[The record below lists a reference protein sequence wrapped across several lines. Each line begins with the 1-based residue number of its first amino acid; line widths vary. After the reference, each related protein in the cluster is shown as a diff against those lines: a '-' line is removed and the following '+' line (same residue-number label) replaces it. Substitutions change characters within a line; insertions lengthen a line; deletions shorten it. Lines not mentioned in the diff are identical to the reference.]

1 MPPSEAWRSQPT
13 VPQLT
18 LGNYEIVRK
27 LATGGMGEVF
37 IAHQTGPV
45 DFRRQVVLKRLHPRF
60 TSNPQFVAMFLNE
73 ARIAANLAH
82 PNIVH
87 IYELFKEGPGYVIAM
102 EYVRGGTV
110 LSLLRA
116 FEARGVRGLP
126 YGPLVR
132 IATSVCDALFYAYN
146 EPDDDGVP
154 RQVIHR
160 DVSPSNV
167 LVGYD
172 GQVKLADFGIAK
184 ALADERATQATT
196 IKGKY
201 GYLTPEQ
208 IRCQPL
214 DQRNDVFS
222 LGIMLW
228 EMSVGR
234 TLFQR
239 ESEMQMMYAILEE
252 RIPRPSEHVEDYPQ
266 DLERVVMTALARNR
280 DERYPDA
287 HALAEDLQATARA
300 HQWDCGKAALSTLV
314 KDVLPED
321 QVAFGR
327 TGSDPPTPGDD
338 SSRRRT
344 TTGGWVDDD
353 SFASM
358 QVQMADPLAGEPAK
372 PDLRQWLLTRGSLVT
387 IAILLAASAVFWIWI
402 VPLIDP

>member
-1 MPPSEAWRSQPT
+1 MPSEAWRSQPT
-13 VPQLT
+13 VPRLL
-18 LGNYEIVRK
+18 LGNYEVVRK

-37 IAHQTGPV
+37 LAHQTGPV
-45 DFRRQVVLKRLHPRF
+45 DFRRPVVLKRLHPRF

-73 ARIAANLAH
+73 AQIAANLAH

-87 IYELFKEGPGYVIAM
+87 IYELFQEGNGYVIAM

-116 FEARGVRGLP
+116 FESRGLRGLP
-126 YGPLVR
+126 LGPVVR
-132 IATSVCDALFYAYN
+132 IATSVCDALYYAYN
-146 EPDDDGVP
+146 EPDADGVP
-154 RQVIHR
+154 RHVIHR

-184 ALADERATQATT
+184 ALADESATQATT

-208 IRCQPL
+208 IKCQPL
-214 DQRNDVFS
+214 DQRSDVFS
-222 LGIMLW
+222 LGTMLW

-239 ESEMQMMYAILEE
+239 ESEMQMLYAILEE
-252 RIPRPSEHVEDYPQ
+252 RIPRPSEHVEDYPP
-266 DLERVVMTALARNR
+266 DLERVVMQALARSR

-287 HALAEDLQATARA
+287 HALAEDLQAVARA
-300 HQWDCGKAALSTLV
+300 HQWDCEKPTLSKLV
-314 KDVLPED
+314 KELLPED
-321 QVAFGR
+321 EIAFGR
-327 TGSDPPTPGDD
+327 IGSELPAPEGEP
-338 SSRRRT
+338 SRRRSV
-344 TTGGWVDDD
+344 TGSWVDED

-358 QVQMADPLAGEPAK
+358 QVQVPDAARRPAPLA
-372 PDLRQWLLTRGSLVT
+372 LRQWLLTKGSLLT

-402 VPLIDP
+402 VPMIDP

>member
-1 MPPSEAWRSQPT
+1 
-13 VPQLT
+13 V
-18 LGNYEIVRK
+18 
-27 LATGGMGEVF
+27 
-37 IAHQTGPV
+37 
-45 DFRRQVVLKRLHPRF
+45 
-60 TSNPQFVAMFLNE
+60 
-73 ARIAANLAH
+73 RIAA
-82 PNIVH
+82 
-87 IYELFKEGPGYVIAM
+87 
-102 EYVRGGTV
+102 
-110 LSLLRA
+110 
-116 FEARGVRGLP
+116 
-126 YGPLVR
+126 
-132 IATSVCDALFYAYN
+132 SVCDALYYAYN
-146 EPDDDGVP
+146 EPDADGVP
-154 RQVIHR
+154 RHVIHR

-228 EMSVGR
+228 EMTVGR

-252 RIPRPSEHVEDYPQ
+252 RIPRPSEHVEDYPE

-280 DERYPDA
+280 DERHSDA
-287 HALAEDLQATARA
+287 HAMAEELHAIARA
-300 HQWDCGKAALSTLV
+300 HEWDSDKATLSQLV

-327 TGSDPPTPGDD
+327 IGGDPPTPGDE
-338 SSRRRT
+338 SSSGRPV
-344 TTGGWVDDD
+344 TGNWED
-353 SFASM
+353 SFASV
-358 QVQMADPLAGEPAK
+358 QVQMIAPPAGEPVRAG
-372 PDLRQWLLTRGSLVT
+372 LGAWLLARGSLVT